1 MILGNLQTI
10 LIGLAVLA
18 TSIYAL
24 TGFTSEPTGT
34 NDDKRIVY
42 KAGRWKRNLIVG
54 FILVT
59 LAATVAI
66 VPRGYAG
73 VVYDWDGGIQ
83 QEELGEGL
91 NIVFPFKQH
100 VTNVDVRVK
109 VWVHNEDNVY
119 VHTLDFHEIRVP
131 FAVNYRIK
139 AIDAALVLQNVSG
152 DPAETILRHAA
163 LLSLRTEVG
172 KIRLDELAQ
181 SVSDIALAIQATI
194 TPQAERHGLE
204 IVYVSIEDSVVNA
217 QFISAVNQERISE
230 RNIITAKNQVEVA
243 INQAKE
249 VRERAKG
256 DGDALTTIGE
266 GEAGAID
273 AIADALGFT
282 QAEYLLWLRL
292 TEWDGVLPQT
302 VLGETDVIVSLP

>member
-1 MILGNLQTI
+1 MLLANLQTI
-10 LIGLAVLA
+10 LIVAAAVVA
-18 TSIYAL
+18 GIYAL
-24 TGFTSEPTGT
+24 TGYTKVEVG
-34 NDDKRIVY
+34 DDTKVVY
-42 KAGRWKRNLIVG
+42 KEGRWKRNLIVG
-54 FILVT
+54 GVLIF
-59 LAATVAI
+59 LAASVAI
-66 VPRGYAG
+66 VPLGYA
-73 VVYDWDGGIQ
+73 VVIYDWDGGIQ
-83 QEELGEGL
+83 QQELGEGL
-91 NIVFPFKQH
+91 NIVVPFKQH

-119 VHTLDFHEIRVP
+119 VHNLDFHEIRVP

-139 AIDAALVLQNVSG
+139 ASDAALVLQNVSG

-204 IVYVSIEDSVVNA
+204 IVYVSIEDSVVNS
-217 QFISAVNQERISE
+217 QFIAAVNNERISE

-243 INQAKE
+243 INQAIE

-282 QAEYLLWLRL
+282 QSEYLLWLRL
-292 TEWDGVLPQT
+292 TEWDGALPQT
-302 VLGETDVIVSLP
+302 VLGDGDVIVSLP

>member
-1 MILGNLQTI
+1 MLANLQTI
-10 LIGLAVLA
+10 LIGVAVLI
-18 TSIYAL
+18 TGIYAL
-24 TGFTSEPTGT
+24 TGFTRVDE
-34 NDDKRIVY
+34 KVVY
-42 KAGRWKRNLIVG
+42 RAGRWKTNLAVGIVLIG
-54 FILVT
+54 V
-59 LAATVAI
+59 AATVAI

-73 VVYDWDGGIQ
+73 VIYDWDGGIN

-91 NIVFPFKQH
+91 NIVQPFKQH

-109 VWVHNEDNVY
+109 VWVHNDEAVY
-119 VHTLDFHEIRVP
+119 VHTKDFHEIRVP
-131 FAVNYRIK
+131 FAVNWRIK
-139 AIDAALVLQNVSG
+139 ASDAALVLQNVSG

-172 KIRLDELAQ
+172 KIELDKLAS

-194 TPQAERHGLE
+194 SPQAEKHGIE
-204 IVYVSIEDSVVNA
+204 IVYVSIEDSVVNTE
-217 QFISAVNQERISE
+217 FIAAVNQERISE

-243 INQAKE
+243 INQARE

-273 AIADALGFT
+273 AIARALGFT
-282 QAEYLLWLRL
+282 QEEYLLWLRL

-302 VLGETDVIVSLP
+302 VLGDTDVIVSLP

>member
-1 MILGNLQTI
+1 MLANLQTI
-10 LIGLAVLA
+10 LIGVAVLV
-18 TSIYAL
+18 TGIYTL
-24 TGFTSEPTGT
+24 TGFHRDT
-34 NDDKRIVY
+34 DDGDNPRIVY
-42 KAGRWKRNLIVG
+42 KAGRWKANVAVG
-54 FILVT
+54 FVLVF
-59 LAATVAI
+59 LAASVAI

-73 VVYDWDGGIQ
+73 VIYDWDGGIQ

-91 NIVFPFKQH
+91 NLVVPFKQH
-100 VTNVDVRVK
+100 ATNVDVRVK
-109 VWVHNEDNVY
+109 VWVHNDETVY

-131 FAVNYRIK
+131 FAVNWRIK
-139 AIDAALVLQNVSG
+139 ASDAALVLQNVSG

-194 TPQAERHGLE
+194 TPQAEKHGIE

-217 QFISAVNQERISE
+217 QFIAAVNQERISE

-243 INQAKE
+243 INQARE

-273 AIADALGFT
+273 AIAQALGFT
-282 QAEYLLWLRL
+282 QDEYLLWLRL

-302 VLGETDVIVSLP
+302 VLGDTDVIVSLP